1 MFARFSTSRLNTLL
15 MAVLLLTAVVW
26 ATLGCTKTEK
36 QPAIDEA
43 PKGGAVEQILQR
55 GVLRVG
61 FSTFV
66 PWAMQDKKGEFV
78 GFEIDVAR
86 RLAKD
91 MGVGVQFE
99 PTQWSGII
107 PALLSGKFDIII
119 GGMSIQPQRGLKV
132 NFTIP
137 YEYSGMSLVGDRLK
151 TGSFKTLADFDR
163 PDVILAIRQ
172 GTTAVDVAKK
182 FMPKAQVRL
191 FEQEAQTIQEVLNGR
206 AHAVV
211 ASDPFP
217 AFQALKYP
225 DKLVLPLAEPFTKE
239 PIAFAVRKS
248 DPDFVNF
255 LDGWIRMVTDEGWLA
270 ERHNYWFRTNQWQG
284 QVE

>member
-1 MFARFSTSRLNTLL
+1 MKFRRLAVPLFA
-15 MAVLLLTAVVW
+15 ALLLV
-26 ATLGCTKTEK
+26 LGCSKPEQ
-36 QPAIDEA
+36 QPAA
-43 PKGGAVEQILQR
+43 QAQAGKGGALEQVLQR

-66 PWAMQDKKGEFV
+66 PWAMQDKKGDFI

-86 RLAKD
+86 RLAQD
-91 MGVGVQFE
+91 MGVKVEFA

-119 GGMSIQPQRGLKV
+119 GGMSIQPQRALKV
-132 NFTIP
+132 NFSIP
-137 YEYSGMSLVGDRLK
+137 YEYSGMSIVGDRLK
-151 TGSFKTLADFDR
+151 TGKFKSLADFNR
-163 PDVILAIRQ
+163 PDIILAARQ
-172 GTTAVDVAKK
+172 GTTAADAAKK

-191 FEQEAQTIQEVLNGR
+191 FDQEAQTIQEVLGGR

-225 DKLVLPLAEPFTKE
+225 DKLSLPLAEPFTKE
-239 PIAFAVRKS
+239 PIAFAVRKG
-248 DPDFVNF
+248 DQDFLNF
-255 LDGWIRMVTDEGWLA
+255 LDSWIRMVSDEGWLA
-270 ERHNYWFRTNQWQG
+270 ERHHYWFRTEAWKD

>member
-1 MFARFSTSRLNTLL
+1 MRKSTPFIPLL
-15 MAVLLLTAVVW
+15 VSAALLALLLAATTASA
-26 ATLGCTKTEK
+26 ATRADLARESTL
-36 QPAIDEA
+36 
-43 PKGGAVEQILQR
+43 EQVLQR

-86 RLAKD
+86 RLAQD
-91 MGVGVQFE
+91 MGVKIQFE

-137 YEYSGMSLVGDRLK
+137 YEYSGMSLVASKKLAGKLK
-151 TGSFKTLADFDR
+151 TLEDFNQ
-163 PDVILAIRQ
+163 PNIILAIRQ
-172 GTTAVDVAKK
+172 GTTAAEAARKH
-182 FMPKAQVRL
+182 MPKAQVKY
-191 FEQEAQTIQEVLNGR
+191 FDNEAQTIQEVLNGR

-211 ASDPFP
+211 ASEPFP
-217 AFQALKYP
+217 AFQALRSP
-225 DKLVLPLAEPFTKE
+225 DKLFLPVAKAFTRE
-239 PIAFAVRKS
+239 PIAFAVRKG

-255 LDGWIRMVTDEGWLA
+255 LDGWIRVVTDEGWLT
-270 ERHNYWFRTNQWQG
+270 ERHDYWFRTNAWKG
-284 QVE
+284 MIE

>member
-1 MFARFSTSRLNTLL
+1 MIARFAAGRLNAQLL
-15 MAVLLLTAVVW
+15 ALLLAFLLVG
-26 ATLGCTKTEK
+26 TLGCSKAEK
-36 QPAIDEA
+36 QPAAGDA
-43 PKGGAVEQILQR
+43 QKGAAVEQILQR

-66 PWAMQDKKGEFV
+66 PWAMQDKKGEFI

-91 MGVGVQFE
+91 MGVSVQFE

-119 GGMSIQPQRGLKV
+119 GGMGIQPQRGLKV

-137 YEYSGMSLVGDRLK
+137 YEYSGMSIVGDKLK
-151 TGSFKTLADFDR
+151 TGKFKTLADFDR

-172 GTTAVDVAKK
+172 GTTAVDAAKK
-182 FMPKAQVRL
+182 HMPNAQVRL

-225 DKLVLPLAEPFTKE
+225 DKLALPFTDPFTKE
-239 PIAFAVRKS
+239 PIAFAVRKG

-270 ERHNYWFRTNQWQG
+270 ERHRYWFRTDQWKD

>member
-1 MFARFSTSRLNTLL
+1 MFAKRLVPLAL
-15 MAVLLLTAVVW
+15 VFILALV
-26 ATLGCTKTEK
+26 LGCSKSE
-36 QPAIDEA
+36 QA
-43 PKGGAVEQILQR
+43 PKPQVQQAGTLDQVVQR

-66 PWAMQDKKGEFV
+66 PWAMQDKKGEFI
-78 GFEIDVAR
+78 GYEIDVAK
-86 RLAKD
+86 RLAQD
-91 MGVGVQFE
+91 LGVKAQFE

-137 YEYSGMSLVGDRLK
+137 YEYSGMSIVADKAKAGK
-151 TGSFKTLADFDR
+151 FKTLADFDR
-163 PDVILAIRQ
+163 PDVVLAVRQ
-172 GTTAVDVAKK
+172 GTTAVDAAKK
-182 FMPKAQVRL
+182 YMPKAQLKL
-191 FEQEAQTIQEVLNGR
+191 FDQEAQTIQEVLNGR
-206 AHAVV
+206 ATAVV

-225 DKLVLPLAEPFTKE
+225 DKLVLPLPEPFTKE
-239 PIAFAVRKS
+239 PIAFAVRKG
-248 DPDFVNF
+248 DPDLVNF
-255 LDGWIRMVTDEGWLA
+255 LDGWIRMVNDEGWLA
-270 ERHNYWFRTNQWQG
+270 ERHNYWFRTDKWKD

>member
-1 MFARFSTSRLNTLL
+1 MPAKRLVTALVFVMLL
-15 MAVLLLTAVVW
+15 A
-26 ATLGCTKTEK
+26 LGCTKPEQK
-36 QPAIDEA
+36 AGAPEPAM
-43 PKGGAVEQILQR
+43 GGAVEQILKR

-66 PWAMQDKKGEFV
+66 PWAMQDKKGEFI

-91 MGVGVQFE
+91 MGVNVQFE

-119 GGMSIQPQRGLKV
+119 GGMGIQPQRGLKV
-132 NFTIP
+132 NFSIP
-137 YEYSGMSLVGDRLK
+137 YEYSGMSIVADKAKASGY
-151 TGSFKTLADFDR
+151 KTLADFNR
-163 PDVILAIRQ
+163 PDVILALRQ
-172 GTTAVDVAKK
+172 GTTAVEAAKK
-182 FMPKAQVRL
+182 HMPKAQLRL
-191 FEQEAQTIQEVLNGR
+191 FDQEAQTIQEVLNGR

-225 DKLVLPLAEPFTKE
+225 EKLTLPLADPFTKE
-239 PIAFAVRKS
+239 PIAFAVAKG
-248 DPDFVNF
+248 DPDFLNF
-255 LDGWIRMVTDEGWLA
+255 LDGWIRMVSDEGWLA
-270 ERHNYWFRTNQWQG
+270 ERHHYWFRTNAWKD

>member
-1 MFARFSTSRLNTLL
+1 MRKALSPLFPTTLAAL
-15 MAVLLLTAVVW
+15 LALLLSLLFALPALA
-26 ATLGCTKTEK
+26 ATRADLAKESTL
-36 QPAIDEA
+36 
-43 PKGGAVEQILQR
+43 EQVLQR

-66 PWAMQDKKGEFV
+66 PWAMQDKKGEFI

-86 RLAKD
+86 RLAQD
-91 MGVGVQFE
+91 MGVKAQFE

-137 YEYSGMSLVGDRLK
+137 YEYSGMSLVAGKKLAGRL
-151 TGSFKTLADFDR
+151 KTLADFNN
-163 PDVILAIRQ
+163 PGVILAIRQ
-172 GTTAVDVAKK
+172 GTTAADAAKK
-182 FMPKAQVRL
+182 HMPKAQIKY
-191 FEQEAQTIQEVLNGR
+191 FDNEAQTVQEVLSGR

-211 ASDPFP
+211 ASEPFP
-217 AFQALKYP
+217 AFQALKHP
-225 DKLVLPLAEPFTKE
+225 DKLFLPVAKAFTRE
-239 PIAFAVRKS
+239 PIAFAVRKG

-255 LDGWIRMVTDEGWLA
+255 LDGWIRVVTDEGWLE
-270 ERHNYWFRTNQWQG
+270 ERHNYWFRTNAWQSL
-284 QVE
+284 VE

>member
-1 MFARFSTSRLNTLL
+1 MFAKRIL
-15 MAVLLLTAVVW
+15 AVAACAILSLA
-26 ATLGCTKTEK
+26 ALGCSKNEQSAPK
-36 QPAIDEA
+36 SQPAEN
-43 PKGGAVEQILQR
+43 GGTLDQVVQR

-66 PWAMQDKKGEFV
+66 PWAMQDKKGEFI
-78 GFEIDVAR
+78 GYEIDVAN

-91 MGVGVQFE
+91 LGVKAQFE

-119 GGMSIQPQRGLKV
+119 GGMSIQPQRALKV

-137 YEYSGMSLVGDRLK
+137 YEYSGMSIVADKAKAGK
-151 TGSFKTLADFDR
+151 FKTLADFDK
-163 PDVILAIRQ
+163 PDVVLAVRQ
-172 GTTAVDVAKK
+172 GTTAVDAAKK
-182 FMPKAQVRL
+182 YMPKAQLKL
-191 FEQEAQTIQEVLNGR
+191 FDQEAQTIQEVLNGR

-239 PIAFAVRKS
+239 PIAFAVRKG
-248 DPDFVNF
+248 DPDFLNF
-255 LDGWIRMVTDEGWLA
+255 LDGWIRMVNDEGWLA
-270 ERHNYWFRTNQWQG
+270 ERHNYWFRTDKWKD

>member
-1 MFARFSTSRLNTLL
+1 MMLCKRL
-15 MAVLLLTAVVW
+15 AVLAVV
-26 ATLGCTKTEK
+26 ALLALGCSKAEQTP
-36 QPAIDEA
+36 PANA
-43 PKGGAVEQILQR
+43 AQSGTVEQILQR
-55 GVLRVG
+55 GTLRVG

-66 PWAMQDKKGEFV
+66 PWAMQDKKGEFI

-91 MGVGVQFE
+91 MGVNAQFE

-119 GGMSIQPQRGLKV
+119 GGMGIQPQRGLKV
-132 NFTIP
+132 NFTVP
-137 YEYSGMSLVGDRLK
+137 YEYSGMSLVADKAKAGGF
-151 TGSFKTLADFDR
+151 TSLADFNK
-163 PDVILAIRQ
+163 PDVVLAIRQ
-172 GTTAVDVAKK
+172 GTTAVEAAKK
-182 FMPKAQVRL
+182 YLPKAQLKL
-191 FEQEAQTIQEVLNGR
+191 FDQEAQTIQEVLNGR

-239 PIAFAVRKS
+239 PIAFAVRKG
-248 DPDFVNF
+248 DPDFLNF

-270 ERHNYWFRTNQWQG
+270 ERHHYWFRTNAWKD

>member
-1 MFARFSTSRLNTLL
+1 MLMKRF
-15 MAVLLLTAVVW
+15 VPLLLALLALSV
-26 ATLGCTKTEK
+26 LGCSK
-36 QPAIDEA
+36 
-43 PKGGAVEQILQR
+43 VETGNARQNIAKDSALEQVLQR

-66 PWAMQDKKGEFV
+66 PWAMQDKKGEFI

-86 RLAKD
+86 RLAQD
-91 MGVGVQFE
+91 MGVKVQFE

-137 YEYSGMSLVGDRLK
+137 YEYSGMSLVADRAK
-151 TGSFKTLADFDR
+151 AGAFKKLEDFNR
-163 PDVILAIRQ
+163 PDIVLAIRQ
-172 GTTAVDVAKK
+172 GTTAVDAAKK
-182 FMPKAQVRL
+182 YMPKAQQRL
-191 FEQEAQTIQEVLNGR
+191 FDQEAQTIQEVLNGR

-225 DKLVLPLAEPFTKE
+225 DRLALPLAEPFTRE
-239 PIAFAVRKS
+239 PIAFAVRKG
-248 DPDFVNF
+248 DPDFLNF
-255 LDGWIRMVTDEGWLA
+255 LDGWIRTVSDEGWLA
-270 ERHNYWFRTNQWQG
+270 ERHNYWFRTEAWKS

>member
-1 MFARFSTSRLNTLL
+1 MPAKRLVTALVFVMLL
-15 MAVLLLTAVVW
+15 G
-26 ATLGCTKTEK
+26 LGCTKQEQDAGTPT
-36 QPAIDEA
+36 PA
-43 PKGGAVEQILQR
+43 KGGAVEQILQR

-66 PWAMQDKKGEFV
+66 PWAMQDKKGEFI

-91 MGVGVQFE
+91 MGVNVQFE

-119 GGMSIQPQRGLKV
+119 GGMGIQPQRGLKV
-132 NFTIP
+132 NFSIP
-137 YEYSGMSLVGDRLK
+137 YEYSGMSIVADKSRASGY
-151 TGSFKTLADFDR
+151 KTLADFNR
-163 PDVILAIRQ
+163 PDVILALRQ
-172 GTTAVDVAKK
+172 GTTAVEAAKK
-182 FMPKAQVRL
+182 HMPKAQMRL
-191 FEQEAQTIQEVLNGR
+191 FDQEAQTIQEVLNGR

-225 DKLVLPLAEPFTKE
+225 DKLILPLAEPFTKE
-239 PIAFAVRKS
+239 PIAFAVGKG
-248 DPDFVNF
+248 DPDFLNF
-255 LDGWIRMVTDEGWLA
+255 LDGWIRMVSDEGWLA
-270 ERHNYWFRTNQWQG
+270 ERHHYWFRTNAWKN

>member
-1 MFARFSTSRLNTLL
+1 MFTKRLNVFL
-15 MAVLLLTAVVW
+15 MALLLLA
-26 ATLGCTKTEK
+26 ALGCSKSDPQTLPQAAKTD
-36 QPAIDEA
+36 AA
-43 PKGGAVEQILQR
+43 KGGTVEQILQR

-66 PWAMQDKKGEFV
+66 PWAMQDKKGEFI
-78 GFEIDVAR
+78 GYEIDVAR
-86 RLAKD
+86 RLAQD
-91 MGVGVQFE
+91 MGVSVQFE

-119 GGMSIQPQRGLKV
+119 GGMSIQPQRAMKV

-137 YEYSGMSLVGDRLK
+137 YEYSGMSIVADKLK
-151 TGSFKTLADFDR
+151 AGKFKSLADFDR

-172 GTTAVDVAKK
+172 GTTAVDAAKK
-182 FMPKAQVRL
+182 YLPKAQLRL
-191 FEQEAQTIQEVLNGR
+191 FDQEAQTIQEVLSGR

-239 PIAFAVRKS
+239 PIAFAVRKG

-255 LDGWIRMVTDEGWLA
+255 LDGWIRMANDEGWLT
-270 ERHNYWFRTNQWQG
+270 ERHNYWFRTDKWKD

>member
-1 MFARFSTSRLNTLL
+1 MRQ
-15 MAVLLLTAVVW
+15 AVLTRLILPLVALGLVLVLAASAATA
-26 ATLGCTKTEK
+26 ATRTDLAKESTL
-36 QPAIDEA
+36 
-43 PKGGAVEQILQR
+43 EQVLQR

-66 PWAMQDKKGEFV
+66 PWAMQDKKGEFI

-86 RLAKD
+86 RLAQD
-91 MGVGVQFE
+91 MGVKAQFE

-137 YEYSGMSLVGDRLK
+137 YEYSGMSLVASKKLAGKLK
-151 TGSFKTLADFDR
+151 TLSEFNQPGI
-163 PDVILAIRQ
+163 ILAIRQ
-172 GTTAVDVAKK
+172 GTTAVEAAKK
-182 FMPKAQVRL
+182 HLPKAQVKY
-191 FEQEAQTIQEVLNGR
+191 FDNEAQTIQEVMNGR

-211 ASDPFP
+211 ASEPFP
-217 AFQALKYP
+217 AFQAIKNP
-225 DKLVLPLAEPFTKE
+225 DQLFLPVAKAFTRE
-239 PIAFAVRKS
+239 PIAFAVRKG

-255 LDGWIRMVTDEGWLA
+255 LDGWIRVVSDEGWLE
-270 ERHNYWFRTNQWQG
+270 ERHTYWFRTNAWKG
-284 QVE
+284 LVE

>member
-1 MFARFSTSRLNTLL
+1 MFAKRIL
-15 MAVLLLTAVVW
+15 AVAACAILSLA
-26 ATLGCTKTEK
+26 ALGCSKNEQSAPK
-36 QPAIDEA
+36 SQPAEN
-43 PKGGAVEQILQR
+43 GGTLDQVVQR

-66 PWAMQDKKGEFV
+66 PWAMQDKKGEFI
-78 GFEIDVAR
+78 GYEIDVAN

-91 MGVGVQFE
+91 LGVKAQFE

-119 GGMSIQPQRGLKV
+119 GGMSIQPQRALKV

-137 YEYSGMSLVGDRLK
+137 YEYSGMSIVADKAKAGK
-151 TGSFKTLADFDR
+151 FKTLADFDK
-163 PDVILAIRQ
+163 PDVVLAVRQ
-172 GTTAVDVAKK
+172 GTTAVDAAKK
-182 FMPKAQVRL
+182 YMPKAQLKL
-191 FEQEAQTIQEVLNGR
+191 FDQEAQTIQEVLNGR

-239 PIAFAVRKS
+239 PIAFAVRKG
-248 DPDFVNF
+248 DPDFLNF
-255 LDGWIRMVTDEGWLA
+255 LDGWIRMVNDEGWLA
-270 ERHNYWFRTNQWQG
+270 ERHNYWFRTDKWKG

>member
-1 MFARFSTSRLNTLL
+1 MEVSMKARIAAIILL
-15 MAVLLLTAVVW
+15 AAALLAF
-26 ATLGCTKTEK
+26 GCSKSEP
-36 QPAIDEA
+36 QQSAA
-43 PKGGAVEQILQR
+43 QAAAQAKGGTLEQVLQR

-66 PWAMQDKKGEFV
+66 PWAMQDKKGEFI

-86 RLAKD
+86 RLAQD
-91 MGVGVQFE
+91 MGVKVEFS

-119 GGMSIQPQRGLKV
+119 GGMSIQPQRALKV

-137 YEYSGMSLVGDRLK
+137 YEYSGMSIVADRLK
-151 TGSFKTLADFDR
+151 AGKFKSLADFNR
-163 PDVILAIRQ
+163 PEIILAVRQ
-172 GTTAVDVAKK
+172 GTTAADAAKK
-182 FMPKAQVRL
+182 FMPKAQLRL
-191 FEQEAQTIQEVLNGR
+191 FDQEAQTIQEVLGGR

-225 DKLVLPLAEPFTKE
+225 DKLALPLSEPFTKE
-239 PIAFAVRKS
+239 PIAFAVRKG
-248 DPDFVNF
+248 DQDFLNF
-255 LDGWIRMVTDEGWLA
+255 LDSWIRMAGDEGWLA
-270 ERHNYWFRTNQWQG
+270 ERHHYWFRTNDWQG

>member
-1 MFARFSTSRLNTLL
+1 MLTKRIAAIAA
-15 MAVLLLTAVVW
+15 MAVLVLA
-26 ATLGCTKTEK
+26 LGCTKPEQ
-36 QPAIDEA
+36 QPAA
-43 PKGGAVEQILQR
+43 KQQQAGGTLDQVLQR

-66 PWAMQDKKGEFV
+66 PWAMQDKKGEFI
-78 GFEIDVAR
+78 GFEIDVAK
-86 RLAKD
+86 RLAQD
-91 MGVGVQFE
+91 MGVKVQFE

-119 GGMSIQPQRGLKV
+119 GGMGIQPQRGLKV

-137 YEYSGMSLVGDRLK
+137 YEYSGMSIVADKAKAGK
-151 TGSFKTLADFDR
+151 FKTLADFDR
-163 PDVILAIRQ
+163 PDVVLAVRQ
-172 GTTAVDVAKK
+172 GTTAAEAAKK
-182 FMPKAQVRL
+182 FMPKAQLKL
-191 FEQEAQTIQEVLNGR
+191 FDQEAETIQEVLNGR

-225 DKLVLPLAEPFTKE
+225 DKLVLPMAQPFTKE
-239 PIAFAVRKS
+239 PIAFAVRKG
-248 DPDFVNF
+248 DPDFLNF
-255 LDGWIRMVTDEGWLA
+255 LDGWIRMVDDEGWLA
-270 ERHNYWFRTNQWQG
+270 ERHNFWFRTDKWKG

>member
-1 MFARFSTSRLNTLL
+1 MRKRFSPTLSLCFAAALL
-15 MAVLLLTAVVW
+15 MLVLAASAATA
-26 ATLGCTKTEK
+26 ATRADLAKESTL
-36 QPAIDEA
+36 
-43 PKGGAVEQILQR
+43 EQVLQR

-91 MGVGVQFE
+91 MGVQVQFE

-137 YEYSGMSLVGDRLK
+137 YEYSGMSLVAGRKLAGKLK
-151 TGSFKTLADFDR
+151 TLSDFNQ
-163 PDVILAIRQ
+163 PNIILAVRQ
-172 GTTAVDVAKK
+172 GTTAVEAAKK
-182 FMPKAQVRL
+182 HLPKAQL
-191 FEQEAQTIQEVLNGR
+191 KFFDNEAQTVQEVLNGR

-211 ASDPFP
+211 ASEPFP
-217 AFQALKYP
+217 AFQALKHK
-225 DKLVLPLAEPFTKE
+225 DQLFLPVPKAFTRE
-239 PIAFAVRKS
+239 PIAFAVRKG

-255 LDGWIRMVTDEGWLA
+255 LDGWIRVAGDEGWLQ
-270 ERHNYWFRTNQWQG
+270 ERHDYWFRTDAWKG
-284 QVE
+284 MVE

>member
-1 MFARFSTSRLNTLL
+1 MSAQRLAVALIFVMLL
-15 MAVLLLTAVVW
+15 G
-26 ATLGCTKTEK
+26 LGCTKPEQKAAEPNTP
-36 QPAIDEA
+36 Q
-43 PKGGAVEQILQR
+43 GGAVEQILKR

-66 PWAMQDKKGEFV
+66 PWAMQDKKGEFI

-91 MGVGVQFE
+91 MGVNVQFE

-119 GGMSIQPQRGLKV
+119 GGMGIQPQRGLKV
-132 NFTIP
+132 NFSIP
-137 YEYSGMSLVGDRLK
+137 YEYSGMSLVADKAKAG
-151 TGSFKTLADFDR
+151 GYKTLADFNR
-163 PDVILAIRQ
+163 PDVILALRQ
-172 GTTAVDVAKK
+172 GTTAVEAAKK
-182 FMPKAQVRL
+182 HMPKAQLRL
-191 FEQEAQTIQEVLNGR
+191 FDQEAQTIQEVLNGR

-225 DKLVLPLAEPFTKE
+225 EKLTLPLAEPFTKE
-239 PIAFAVRKS
+239 PIAFAVAKG
-248 DPDFVNF
+248 DPDFLNF
-255 LDGWIRMVTDEGWLA
+255 LDGWIRMVNDEGWLA
-270 ERHNYWFRTNQWQG
+270 ERHHYWFRTNAWKD

>member
-1 MFARFSTSRLNTLL
+1 MFAKRIIPPL
-15 MAVLLLTAVVW
+15 MLLLAL
-26 ATLGCTKTEK
+26 AAFGCSRGE
-36 QPAIDEA
+36 QQA
-43 PKGGAVEQILQR
+43 PKQATGGSAPEQVLQR

-66 PWAMQDKKGEFV
+66 PWAMQDKKGEFI

-86 RLAKD
+86 RLAQD
-91 MGVGVQFE
+91 MGVQVQFE

-119 GGMSIQPQRGLKV
+119 GGMSIQPQRALKV

-151 TGSFKTLADFDR
+151 TGKFKTLDEFNR
-163 PDVILAIRQ
+163 PDIILAIRQ
-172 GTTAVDVAKK
+172 GTTAVDAAKK
-182 FMPKAQVRL
+182 YMPKAQQHL

-225 DKLVLPLAEPFTKE
+225 DRLVLPLPEPFTRE
-239 PIAFAVRKS
+239 PIAFAVRKG
-248 DPDFVNF
+248 DPDFLNF

-270 ERHNYWFRTNQWQG
+270 ERHKYWFRTNAWKD

>member
-1 MFARFSTSRLNTLL
+1 MLTKRIAAMAA
-15 MAVLLLTAVVW
+15 MAVLVLAM
-26 ATLGCTKTEK
+26 GCTKPEQ
-36 QPAIDEA
+36 QPAA
-43 PKGGAVEQILQR
+43 KQQQAGGTLDQVLQR

-66 PWAMQDKKGEFV
+66 PWAMQDKKGEFI
-78 GFEIDVAR
+78 GFEIDVAK
-86 RLAKD
+86 RLAQD
-91 MGVGVQFE
+91 MGVKVQFE

-119 GGMSIQPQRGLKV
+119 GGMGIQPQRGLKV

-137 YEYSGMSLVGDRLK
+137 YEYSGMSIVADKAKAGK
-151 TGSFKTLADFDR
+151 FKTLADFDR
-163 PDVILAIRQ
+163 PDVVLAVRQ
-172 GTTAVDVAKK
+172 GTTAAEAAKK
-182 FMPKAQVRL
+182 FMPKAQLKL
-191 FEQEAQTIQEVLNGR
+191 FDQEAETIQEVLNGR

-225 DKLVLPLAEPFTKE
+225 DKLVLPMAQPFTKE
-239 PIAFAVRKS
+239 PIAFAVRKG

-255 LDGWIRMVTDEGWLA
+255 LDGWIRMVDDEGWLA
-270 ERHNYWFRTNQWQG
+270 ERHNFWFRTDKWKD

>member
-1 MFARFSTSRLNTLL
+1 MRKTAPAKCS
-15 MAVLLLTAVVW
+15 LLLAAALLTLVLSANVSGA
-26 ATLGCTKTEK
+26 ATRVDLAKESTL
-36 QPAIDEA
+36 
-43 PKGGAVEQILQR
+43 EQVLQR

-86 RLAKD
+86 RLAQD
-91 MGVGVQFE
+91 MGVKVQFE

-107 PALLSGKFDIII
+107 PALLSGKFDVII

-137 YEYSGMSLVGDRLK
+137 YEYSGMSLVANKKIAGKLK
-151 TGSFKTLADFDR
+151 NLSDFNQ
-163 PDVILAIRQ
+163 PSIILAIRQ
-172 GTTAVDVAKK
+172 GTTAVEAARKHL
-182 FMPKAQVRL
+182 PKAQVKY
-191 FEQEAQTIQEVLNGR
+191 FDNEAQTIQEVLGGR

-211 ASDPFP
+211 ASEPFP
-217 AFQALKYP
+217 AFQAIKNP
-225 DKLVLPLAEPFTKE
+225 DKLFLPVAKAFTSE
-239 PIAFAVRKS
+239 PIAFAVRKG

-255 LDGWIRMVTDEGWLA
+255 LDGWIRVVTDEGWLT
-270 ERHNYWFRTNQWQG
+270 ERHTYWFRTDAWKG
-284 QVE
+284 MVE

>member
-1 MFARFSTSRLNTLL
+1 MMLSKRLAALVFVAL
-15 MAVLLLTAVVW
+15 VAF
-26 ATLGCTKTEK
+26 GCTKAEQQT
-36 QPAIDEA
+36 PTAEA
-43 PKGGAVEQILQR
+43 AKGGTVEQILQR
-55 GVLRVG
+55 GTLRVG

-66 PWAMQDKKGEFV
+66 PWAMQDKKGEFI

-91 MGVGVQFE
+91 MGVNAQFE

-119 GGMSIQPQRGLKV
+119 GGMGIQPQRGLKV
-132 NFTIP
+132 NFSIP
-137 YEYSGMSLVGDRLK
+137 YEYSGMSLVADRAK
-151 TGSFKTLADFDR
+151 ADGAKALADFNK
-163 PDVILAIRQ
+163 PEVILAIRQ
-172 GTTAVDVAKK
+172 GTTAVDAAKK
-182 FMPKAQVRL
+182 YMPKAQLKL
-191 FEQEAQTIQEVLNGR
+191 FDQEAQTIQEVLNGR

-225 DKLVLPLAEPFTKE
+225 DRLALPLAEPFTKE
-239 PIAFAVRKS
+239 PIAFAVRKG
-248 DPDFVNF
+248 DPDFLNF
-255 LDGWIRMVTDEGWLA
+255 LDGWIRMVTDEGWLE
-270 ERHNYWFRTNQWQG
+270 ERHRYWFRTNDWKD